1 MRPSHR
7 VRLPIL
13 PVLAALAGL
22 TALVLAA
29 NPASRG
35 EPASGDKAK
44 PAPGAMSDGK
54 ATATFAGGCFWC
66 MEPPFEKLPGVSAV
80 VSGYTAGP
88 EKNPTYE
95 QVSRGK
101 TGHTEAVQI
110 AYDPTVI
117 SYATLLEVYWRQINP
132 TDGGGQFADRGRQYR
147 PGIFYHNAEQ
157 KRLAEASRAALVEK
171 KLFKQPIAVELT
183 AFDSFWPAEEY
194 HQDYYKKDPAHYKRY
209 RKGSG
214 REGFLAKVWANRK
227 EIEMIPGNKDNDGVE
242 GLHDEEARAS
252 AAATETKAAKYRK
265 PPEAE
270 LRKRLTPLQ
279 WKVTQEEGTERAFT
293 GETWDEKR
301 DGIYVDIVSGE
312 PLFSSRDKFESGT
325 GWPSFTRP
333 LVPENVVEKQD
344 RGHGMVR
351 TEVRSNHGDSH
362 LGHVFDDGPA
372 PTGLRY
378 CMNSAAMRFIP
389 KEKLAEEGYGE
400 FLHLFEGRA
409 EKK

>member
-1 MRPSHR
+1 MRPTHR
-7 VRLPIL
+7 FRLPIL
-13 PVLAALAGL
+13 TVLAALAGL
-22 TALVLAA
+22 AALVLAA
-29 NPASRG
+29 KPASMG
-35 EPASGDKAK
+35 GK
-44 PAPGAMSDGK
+44 PAAPGEKAESASSAMAAGK
-54 ATATFAGGCFWC
+54 AVATFAGGCFWC

-80 VSGYTAGP
+80 VSGFTGGP
-88 EKNPTYE
+88 EEKPTYD

-110 AYDPTVI
+110 TYDPAVI

-147 PGIFYHNAEQ
+147 PGIFYHNDEQ
-157 KRLAEASRAALVEK
+157 KRLAEASRAGLIEK
-171 KLFKQPIAVELT
+171 GLFKQPIAVELT
-183 AFDSFWPAEEY
+183 AFDAFWPAEEY

-209 RKGSG
+209 RRGSG
-214 REGFLAKVWANRK
+214 REGYLAKVWANQ
-227 EIEMIPGNKDNDGVE
+227 EEVEMIPVNKDNDGVE
-242 GLHDEEARAS
+242 NGSARAS
-252 AAATETKAAKYRK
+252 AAATETKAVKYRK

-301 DGIYVDIVSGE
+301 EGIYVDIVSGE

-344 RGHGMVR
+344 RAYGMVR
-351 TEVRSNHGDSH
+351 TEVRSRHADSH
-362 LGHVFDDGPA
+362 LGHVFDDGPK

-389 KEKLAEEGYGE
+389 KEKLAGEGYGE
-400 FLHLFEGRA
+400 FLPLFEGRA